1 MKQILENRSVVIIGI
16 AESVSGLG
24 NWITAMAI
32 IALVI
37 FRGGGSTAQSSGIF
51 LAFFI
56 PMLVVSPL
64 AGQLVDRFDRKKLMI
79 ASELLSAGAIT
90 GLIFARQLWLIY
102 GLLALQAIFGTVMQP
117 ARLAALPSLVDRDDL
132 TRVNAFL
139 QQLAAVIKVMGP
151 MLAGLLLAVMP
162 PQMTMVLDVVS
173 FILSALILT
182 RLPALLPE
190 AEPDREGEEAAPPSE
205 KLLAVMRRIPLLILL
220 FVVMFFGIMIIMSLD
235 ILFPIYVRDIL
246 LVGESLMGLLIGL
259 IGLGSVGATVLLL
272 ARKGEATVW
281 QSWRDVVLAMVF
293 LGLLQIAFAAAAYLT
308 DVSLRRWVV
317 LTGSLIGGLGNGLL
331 LVQVGTLMQLL
342 SPESLLGRIGGVFQA
357 VMVGG
362 QLLTTLALPLLVPGL
377 LPIGTFFIIASGLY
391 VLLIMITVIILF
403 KKRQNT
409 EHSLQIATT

>member
-1 MKQILENRSVVIIGI
+1 MKQILESRSVVIIGI

-24 NWITAMAI
+24 NWITTMAI
-32 IALVI
+32 VALVI
-37 FRGGGSTAQSSGIF
+37 FQGGGSTAQSSGIF

-64 AGQLVDRFDRKKLMI
+64 AGQLADRFDRKKLMI
-79 ASELLSAGAIT
+79 ASELLSAGAII

-102 GLLALQAIFGTVMQP
+102 GLLALQSVFGAVMHP

-151 MLAGLLLAVMP
+151 MLAGLLLAVIS

-190 AEPDREGEEAAPPSE
+190 AASDRVDEEVAPPSE
-205 KLLAVMRRIPLLILL
+205 KLLDVLRRVPLLVLL
-220 FVVMFFGIMIIMSLD
+220 FVAMFFGIMIIMSLD
-235 ILFPIYVRDIL
+235 ILFSIYVRDIL
-246 LVGESLMGLLIGL
+246 LAGESMLGLMVGL
-259 IGLGSVGATVLLL
+259 IGLGSVGATTLLL

-281 QSWRDVVLAMVF
+281 QAWRDVILAMV
-293 LGLLQIAFAAAAYLT
+293 LLSQLPIAFAAATYLN

-317 LTGSLIGGLGNGLL
+317 LAATLIGGVGNGLV

-342 SPESLLGRIGGVFQA
+342 SPENLLGRIGGIYQA
-357 VMVGG
+357 VAVSG

-391 VLLIMITVIILF
+391 LLLIMITVIILF
-403 KKRQNT
+403 KKRQDT
-409 EHSLQIATT
+409 EHSVQIATT